1 MSFFR
6 IFVALTKTNYMKRFF
21 YPITLAFITLLSTT
35 LSASNPTDWES
46 YFENDS
52 IKIEFDYQ
60 NCEYIEQFNSEFVI
74 FKITNYTNQILTI
87 EWEEQLWY
95 DENCINCET
104 DNNESRKQITIPAN
118 STLEGRCNENNSLR
132 IFSKF
137 TLDLDK
143 MPGVNKINA
152 LTKFELTNLTIQ

>member
-1 MSFFR
+1 
-6 IFVALTKTNYMKRFF
+6 MKQFF
-21 YPITLAFITLLSTT
+21 YPISLAFIILVPTT
-35 LSASNPTDWES
+35 LSASNLADWET

-52 IKIEFDYQ
+52 IKIEFAYQ
-60 NCEYIEQFNSEFVI
+60 DCQYTEQFNSEFVI
-74 FKITNYTNQILTI
+74 FKTSNFTNQILTI

-104 DNNESRKQITIPAN
+104 DNNENRKQITLLPN
-118 STLEGRCNENNSLR
+118 LTLEGKCNENNSLR

-143 MPGVNKINA
+143 MPGVDKINA
-152 LTKFELTNLTIQ
+152 LTKFELTNLKIK

>member
-1 MSFFR
+1 
-6 IFVALTKTNYMKRFF
+6 MKRFF
-21 YPITLAFITLLSTT
+21 YPITLAFITLISTT
-35 LSASNPTDWES
+35 LSASNPADWET

-52 IKIEFDYQ
+52 IKVEFAYQ
-60 NCEYIEQFNSEFVI
+60 NCEYTEQFNSEFLI
-74 FKITNYTNQILTI
+74 FKTSNFTNQILTI

-104 DNNESRKQITIPAN
+104 DNNENRKQITLLPN
-118 STLEGRCNENNSLR
+118 LTLEGKCNENNSLR

-143 MPGVNKINA
+143 MPGVDKINA
-152 LTKFELTNLTIQ
+152 LTKFELTNLKIK

>member
-1 MSFFR
+1 
-6 IFVALTKTNYMKRFF
+6 MKRFF
-21 YPITLAFITLLSTT
+21 YPITLAFITLISTT
-35 LSASNPTDWES
+35 LSASNPTDWET

-52 IKIEFDYQ
+52 IKIEFAYQ
-60 NCEYIEQFNSEFVI
+60 DCQYTEQFNSEFVI
-74 FKITNYTNQILTI
+74 FKTSNFTNQILTI

-104 DNNESRKQITIPAN
+104 DNNENRKQITLLPN
-118 STLEGRCNENNSLR
+118 LTLEGKCNENNSLR

-143 MPGVNKINA
+143 MPGVDKINA
-152 LTKFELTNLTIQ
+152 LTKFELTNLKIK

>member
-1 MSFFR
+1 
-6 IFVALTKTNYMKRFF
+6 MKQFF
-21 YPITLAFITLLSTT
+21 YPISLAFITLMPTT
-35 LSASNPTDWES
+35 LSASNPSVWEI

-52 IKIEFDYQ
+52 IKIEFAYQ
-60 NCEYIEQFNSEFVI
+60 DCEYIEQFNSEFVI
-74 FKITNYTNQILTI
+74 FKTSNFTNQILTLK
-87 EWEEQLWY
+87 WEEQLWY

-118 STLEGRCNENNSLR
+118 STREGKCNENNSLR

-143 MPGVNKINA
+143 MPGVNRINA
-152 LTKFELTNLTIQ
+152 LTKFELTNLKIK

>member
-1 MSFFR
+1 
-6 IFVALTKTNYMKRFF
+6 MKRFF

-35 LSASNPTDWES
+35 LSASNPADWET

-52 IKIEFDYQ
+52 IKIEFAYQ

-74 FKITNYTNQILTI
+74 FKTTNYTNQILTI

-95 DENCINCET
+95 DENCVNCET
-104 DNNESRKQITIPAN
+104 NNPENRRQITILA
-118 STLEGRCNENNSLR
+118 SSSSEGECNINNNLR

-137 TLDLDK
+137 TEKLEY
-143 MPGVNKINA
+143 MPGINKINA
-152 LTKFELTNLTIQ
+152 LTKFELTNLKIK

>member
-1 MSFFR
+1 MSKILPA
-6 IFVALTKTNYMKRFF
+6 IFIAFLSLCSTNSMGENPEEWLT
-21 YPITLAFITLLSTT
+21 
-35 LSASNPTDWES
+35 
-46 YFENDS
+46 YFENDTV
-52 IKIEFDYQ
+52 KIEFTYQ
-60 NCEYIEQFNSEFVI
+60 NCEYTEQFNSEFVI
-74 FKITNYTNQILTI
+74 FKISNLTNTLLTL

>member
-1 MSFFR
+1 
-6 IFVALTKTNYMKRFF
+6 MKRFF
-21 YPITLAFITLLSTT
+21 YPITLAFITLLSNT
-35 LSASNPTDWES
+35 LLASNPVDWET

-52 IKIEFDYQ
+52 ITIEFAYQ

-74 FKITNYTNQILTI
+74 FKITNYTSQNLTI

-104 DNNESRKQITIPAN
+104 DNNESRKRITIHSN
-118 STLEGRCNENNSLR
+118 SNLQGRCNENNSLS

-152 LTKFELTNLTIQ
+152 LTKFELTNLKIK